1 MAERRSE
8 AYREALL
15 GSAERAGKLPQGN
28 LGGGAAHPKLYPET
42 TPPPPGGGGGA
53 FKAREQKSAECDTD
67 REAEP
72 ECSLKHD
79 RAHVRAHELSRG
91 ELAEEHGEGPSGD
104 WEREQRQQCRGLQCA
119 RGDECD
125 QDGTSSS

>member
-1 MAERRSE
+1 MRSLQLPSE
-8 AYREALL
+8 AAKRVSR
-15 GSAERAGKLPQGN
+15 SAQRDA
-28 LGGGAAHPKLYPET
+28 
-42 TPPPPGGGGGA
+42 
-53 FKAREQKSAECDTD
+53 D

-72 ECSLKHD
+72 KRTLQHD
-79 RAHVRAHELSRG
+79 RSDVRAHELSRG